1 MTTSNKNTYLLI
13 VTNCIN
19 KIYDIFLG
27 MFMVSFLFRQTDESV
42 TDISIYHL
50 ACYIFVA
57 ILAYVTGNW
66 IKRGNRLLMYQL
78 GIVTTFIG
86 FMFFIYLQDD
96 IINYIPF
103 CGIVYG
109 IIMSCKAFPF
119 NLIVTDNVPA
129 SKMIAFKGYL
139 ESIKNV
145 IRVASPLILGF
156 FLTFDSYFKT
166 VAFLAFLSVF
176 EFVLFSMI
184 KAPAR
189 KDLPPMKIK
198 TFWQK
203 TKDLAYVKQL
213 YKIEFCRGMTLD
225 GTLSTLITLYTIYL
239 FKTDFKLGLIS
250 SAFYGVTILLNFLFG
265 RCCKYHHFVKILL
278 LAAILIISSVL
289 VFIFVPNKI
298 SFIFYNF
305 CFIVVTQFMRVIVDI
320 NMFNVSNLPEVIEY
334 KNEYFVIRE
343 LFLGL
348 GRIISYTMLLM
359 FGLYGNF
366 EMLQYFLLFLTIF
379 VALMS
384 LNGIRLNHYFDKCSK
399 SE

>member
-139 ESIKNV
+139 ESIKNM

-289 VFIFVPNKI
+289 VFIFVPNEI

-343 LFLGL
+343 LFLGI

-359 FGLYGNF
+359 FGLYGSF

>member
-1 MTTSNKNTYLLI
+1 M
-13 VTNCIN
+13 
-19 KIYDIFLG
+19 
-27 MFMVSFLFRQTDESV
+27 FRQTNESV
-42 TDISIYHL
+42 TDISIYNL

-57 ILAYVTGNW
+57 ILAYLTGNW

-78 GIVTTFIG
+78 RIITTFIG
-86 FMFFIYLQDD
+86 FMFFIYLQDE

-103 CGIVYG
+103 CGIVFG

-119 NLIVTDNVPA
+119 NLIVADNVPA
-129 SKMIAFKGYL
+129 SKMITFKGYL
-139 ESIKNV
+139 ESLKNI

-176 EFVLFSMI
+176 EFILFSQI

-189 KDLPPMKIK
+189 KELPPMDIK

-203 TKDLAYVKQL
+203 TKNFVYVRQL
-213 YKIEFCRGMTLD
+213 YKIEFCRGMTID
-225 GTLSTLITLYTIYL
+225 GTLITLYTIYL

-250 SAFYGVTILLNFLFG
+250 SAFYAITIVLNFWFG
-265 RCCKYHHFVKILL
+265 RCCKYHHFVKILM
-278 LAAILIISSVL
+278 LAAVLVISSVL
-289 VFIFVPNKI
+289 IFIFVPNKV

-320 NMFNVSNLPEVIEY
+320 NMFNVANLPEVIEY

-348 GRIISYTMLLM
+348 GRIVSYTMLLM

-366 EMLQYFLLFLTIF
+366 EILQYFLLFLTMF

-399 SE
+399 TE

>member
-1 MTTSNKNTYLLI
+1 MPTSNKNTYLLI
-13 VTNCIN
+13 ITNCIN

-27 MFMVSFLFRQTDESV
+27 TFMVSFLFRKTEESV

-78 GIVTTFIG
+78 GIITTFIG

-103 CGIVYG
+103 CGIVFG

-119 NLIVTDNVPA
+119 NLIVADNVPA
-129 SKMIAFKGYL
+129 SKMITFKGYL
-139 ESIKNV
+139 ESLKNI

-166 VAFLAFLSVF
+166 VAFLVFLLVF

-184 KAPAR
+184 KAPVR

-203 TKDLAYVKQL
+203 TKD
-213 YKIEFCRGMTLD
+213 
-225 GTLSTLITLYTIYL
+225 
-239 FKTDFKLGLIS
+239 
-250 SAFYGVTILLNFLFG
+250 
-265 RCCKYHHFVKILL
+265 
-278 LAAILIISSVL
+278 
-289 VFIFVPNKI
+289 
-298 SFIFYNF
+298 
-305 CFIVVTQFMRVIVDI
+305 
-320 NMFNVSNLPEVIEY
+320 
-334 KNEYFVIRE
+334 
-343 LFLGL
+343 
-348 GRIISYTMLLM
+348 
-359 FGLYGNF
+359 
-366 EMLQYFLLFLTIF
+366 
-379 VALMS
+379 
-384 LNGIRLNHYFDKCSK
+384 
-399 SE
+399 

>member
-1 MTTSNKNTYLLI
+1 MSEKTNKNPYVLI
-13 VTNCIN
+13 ITNCIN

-27 MFMVSFLFRQTDESV
+27 MFIVSFLFRHTKESI

-50 ACYIFVA
+50 ICYIFVA
-57 ILAYVTGNW
+57 LLAYFTGNW

-78 GIVTTFIG
+78 GIITTFIG
-86 FMFFIYLQDD
+86 FMFFIYLQNNLV
-96 IINYIPF
+96 NYIPL

-109 IIMSCKAFPF
+109 IIMSFKAFPF
-119 NLIVTDNVPA
+119 NLIVTDNIPA
-129 SKMIAFKGYL
+129 SQMIAFKGYL
-139 ESIKNV
+139 ESIKNF
-145 IRVASPLILGF
+145 IRIASPLILGF

-166 VAFLAFLSVF
+166 VTFLAFLSVV
-176 EFVLFSMI
+176 EFISFSCI

-189 KDLPPMKIK
+189 KELPCMDIK

-203 TKDLAYVKQL
+203 TKNLTYVRQL
-213 YKIEFCRGMTLD
+213 YKIEFCRGMTID
-225 GTLSTLITLYTIYL
+225 GTLSTLITIYTIYL
-239 FKTDFKLGLIS
+239 FKTDFNLGIIS
-250 SAFYGVTILLNFLFG
+250 SSFYGITMLLNLFFG
-265 RCCKYHHFVKILL
+265 RYCKYSHFVRILM
-278 LAAILIISSVL
+278 LAAILVISSVL
-289 VFIFVPNKI
+289 IFIFAPNKV
-298 SFIFYNF
+298 SFILYNF

-348 GRIISYTMLLM
+348 GRIISYMMLLF

-366 EMLQYFLLFLTIF
+366 EILQYFLLFLTIF

-399 SE
+399 F

>member
-289 VFIFVPNKI
+289 VFIFVPNEI

-343 LFLGL
+343 LFLGI

-359 FGLYGNF
+359 FGLYGSF

>member
-1 MTTSNKNTYLLI
+1 MPTSNKNTYLLI

-27 MFMVSFLFRQTDESV
+27 TFMVSFLFRKTEESV

-78 GIVTTFIG
+78 GIITTFIG

-103 CGIVYG
+103 CGIVFG

-119 NLIVTDNVPA
+119 NLIVADNVPA
-129 SKMIAFKGYL
+129 SKMITFKGYL
-139 ESIKNV
+139 ESLKNI

-166 VAFLAFLSVF
+166 VAFLVFLLVF

-184 KAPAR
+184 KAPVR

-203 TKDLAYVKQL
+203 TKD
-213 YKIEFCRGMTLD
+213 
-225 GTLSTLITLYTIYL
+225 
-239 FKTDFKLGLIS
+239 
-250 SAFYGVTILLNFLFG
+250 
-265 RCCKYHHFVKILL
+265 
-278 LAAILIISSVL
+278 
-289 VFIFVPNKI
+289 
-298 SFIFYNF
+298 
-305 CFIVVTQFMRVIVDI
+305 
-320 NMFNVSNLPEVIEY
+320 
-334 KNEYFVIRE
+334 
-343 LFLGL
+343 
-348 GRIISYTMLLM
+348 
-359 FGLYGNF
+359 
-366 EMLQYFLLFLTIF
+366 
-379 VALMS
+379 
-384 LNGIRLNHYFDKCSK
+384 
-399 SE
+399 

>member
-13 VTNCIN
+13 ITNCIN

-27 MFMVSFLFRQTDESV
+27 TFMVSFLFRKTEESV

-50 ACYIFVA
+50 TCYMFVA
-57 ILAYVTGNW
+57 ILAYLTGNW

-78 GIVTTFIG
+78 GIITTFIG

-103 CGIVYG
+103 CGIVFG

-119 NLIVTDNVPA
+119 NLIVADNVPA
-129 SKMIAFKGYL
+129 SKMITFKGYL
-139 ESIKNV
+139 ESLKNI

-176 EFVLFSMI
+176 EFILFSQI

-189 KDLPPMKIK
+189 KELPPMDIK

-203 TKDLAYVKQL
+203 TKNLAYVRQL
-213 YKIEFCRGMTLD
+213 YKIEFCRGMTID
-225 GTLSTLITLYTIYL
+225 GTLGTLITLYTIYL

-250 SAFYGVTILLNFLFG
+250 SAFYAITIVLNFWFG
-265 RCCKYHHFVKILL
+265 RCCKYHHFVKILM
-278 LAAILIISSVL
+278 LAAALVISSVL
-289 VFIFVPNKI
+289 IFIFVPNKV

-320 NMFNVSNLPEVIEY
+320 NMFNVANLPEVIEY

-348 GRIISYTMLLM
+348 GRIVSYTMLLM

-366 EMLQYFLLFLTIF
+366 EILQYFLLFLTMF

-384 LNGIRLNHYFDKCSK
+384 LNGIRLNHYFDKWSK
-399 SE
+399 F

>member
-1 MTTSNKNTYLLI
+1 MPTSNKNTYLLI

-27 MFMVSFLFRQTDESV
+27 TFMVSFLFRKTEESV

-78 GIVTTFIG
+78 GIITIFIG

-103 CGIVYG
+103 CGIVFG

-119 NLIVTDNVPA
+119 NLIVADNVPA
-129 SKMIAFKGYL
+129 SKMITFKGYL
-139 ESIKNV
+139 ESLKNI
-145 IRVASPLILGF
+145 IRVASPLILVF

-166 VAFLAFLSVF
+166 VAFLVFLSVF

-184 KAPAR
+184 KAPVR

-289 VFIFVPNKI
+289 VFIFVPNEI

-343 LFLGL
+343 LFLGI

-359 FGLYGNF
+359 FGLYGSF

>member
-42 TDISIYHL
+42 TDIGIYHL

-66 IKRGNRLLMYQL
+66 IKRGNRLFMYQL
-78 GIVTTFIG
+78 GIVTIFIG

>member
-1 MTTSNKNTYLLI
+1 MPTSNKNTYLLI

-27 MFMVSFLFRQTDESV
+27 TFMVSFLFRKTEESV

-78 GIVTTFIG
+78 GIITTFIG

-103 CGIVYG
+103 CGIVFG

-119 NLIVTDNVPA
+119 NLIVADNVPA
-129 SKMIAFKGYL
+129 SKMITFKGYL
-139 ESIKNV
+139 ESLKNI

-166 VAFLAFLSVF
+166 VAFLVFLSVF

-184 KAPAR
+184 KAPVR

-203 TKDLAYVKQL
+203 TKD
-213 YKIEFCRGMTLD
+213 
-225 GTLSTLITLYTIYL
+225 
-239 FKTDFKLGLIS
+239 
-250 SAFYGVTILLNFLFG
+250 
-265 RCCKYHHFVKILL
+265 
-278 LAAILIISSVL
+278 
-289 VFIFVPNKI
+289 
-298 SFIFYNF
+298 
-305 CFIVVTQFMRVIVDI
+305 
-320 NMFNVSNLPEVIEY
+320 
-334 KNEYFVIRE
+334 
-343 LFLGL
+343 
-348 GRIISYTMLLM
+348 
-359 FGLYGNF
+359 
-366 EMLQYFLLFLTIF
+366 
-379 VALMS
+379 
-384 LNGIRLNHYFDKCSK
+384 
-399 SE
+399 

>member
-289 VFIFVPNKI
+289 VFIFVPNEI